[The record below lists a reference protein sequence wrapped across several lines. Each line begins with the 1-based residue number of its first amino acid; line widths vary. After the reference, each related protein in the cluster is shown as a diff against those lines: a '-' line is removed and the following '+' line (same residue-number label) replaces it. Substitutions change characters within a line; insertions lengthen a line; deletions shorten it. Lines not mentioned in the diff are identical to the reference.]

1 MTRPLLAVSQI
12 SYAAFLHWI
21 IDMRLLRLT
30 LAVLLLAGANAQAA
44 QDLQDREMALAGQLR
59 CVVCQN
65 QTVAESRAPMA
76 EDMRREI
83 RNQLE
88 EGRSDAEVVAFF
100 EQRYGAFVRYNPPWK
115 PSTWLLWCGPFV
127 AALGGLVLLRRTL
140 RRGRPENTPLTPA
153 QRERAR
159 QWLDG
164 ADNEERS

>member
-1 MTRPLLAVSQI
+1 MR
-12 SYAAFLHWI
+12 FLG
-21 IDMRLLRLT
+21 LT
-30 LAVLLLAGANAQAA
+30 LAALLAASTARAA

-83 RNQLE
+83 RTQLK

-140 RRGRPENTPLTPA
+140 RRGRPENTPLTSA
-153 QRERAR
+153 QRQRAR
-159 QWLDG
+159 QWLDEDAG
-164 ADNEERS
+164 NEERS

>member
-1 MTRPLLAVSQI
+1 MKPRSIGAACTAALLACM
-12 SYAAFLHWI
+12 AML
-21 IDMRLLRLT
+21 
-30 LAVLLLAGANAQAA
+30 AQAGQTA
-44 QDLQDREMALAGQLR
+44 RDQELLDREMALAAQLR

-88 EGRSDAEVVAFF
+88 QGHSNEQVINFF
-100 EQRYGAFVRYNPPWK
+100 EQRYGSFVRYNPPWK

-127 AALGGLVLLRRTL
+127 AALGGFLLLRRTL

>member
-1 MTRPLLAVSQI
+1 
-12 SYAAFLHWI
+12 
-21 IDMRLLRLT
+21 MRFWGLT
-30 LAVLLLAGANAQAA
+30 LAALLAASTAQAA
-44 QDLQDREMALAGQLR
+44 QDLPDREMALAAQLR

-83 RNQLE
+83 RAQLE
-88 EGRSDAEVVAFF
+88 QGRSDAEVVAFF

-127 AALGGLVLLRRTL
+127 AALGGLWLLRRTL
-140 RRGRPENTPLTPA
+140 RRRPPGNVPLTEA

-159 QWLDG
+159 QWL
-164 ADNEERS
+164 EEDQSKEPRP

>member
-1 MTRPLLAVSQI
+1 M

-44 QDLQDREMALAGQLR
+44 QDLQDRELALAGQLR

-83 RNQLE
+83 RTQLE
-88 EGRSDAEVVAFF
+88 EGRSDAEVVVFF

-127 AALGGLVLLRRTL
+127 AALGGFLLLRRTL

>member
-1 MTRPLLAVSQI
+1 MR
-12 SYAAFLHWI
+12 FLG
-21 IDMRLLRLT
+21 LT
-30 LAVLLLAGANAQAA
+30 LAALLAASTAQAA
-44 QDLQDREMALAGQLR
+44 QDLQDRELALAGQLR

-83 RNQLE
+83 RTQLE

-127 AALGGLVLLRRTL
+127 AVLGGLVLLRRTL

-159 QWLDG
+159 QWLD
-164 ADNEERS
+164 EEAENKERP